1 MFGVVLGVKKSQQ
14 LFGTNS
20 QVGLGKISWAIL
32 KSIGFFSALTP
43 CRAGE
48 GVVGGRDVRLKII
61 FYNLSRYFGLFGI
74 TLIFSFVD
82 QKNADPLELFL

>member
-14 LFGTNS
+14 VFGTNS

-48 GVVGGRDVRLKII
+48 GGWWQGCQAH
-61 FYNLSRYFGLFGI
+61 NYFLQTFSLFWA
-74 TLIFSFVD
+74 LWNNFDFSFID
-82 QKNADPLELFL
+82 QNKC

>member
-61 FYNLSRYFGLFGI
+61 FYKFSRYFGLFGI
-74 TLIFSFVD
+74 NLIFSFID
-82 QKNADPLELFL
+82 RKKY

>member
-14 LFGTNS
+14 VFGTNS

-48 GVVGGRDVRLKII
+48 GGGGWQGCQAH
-61 FYNLSRYFGLFGI
+61 NYFLQTFSLFWALWNNFDFF
-74 TLIFSFVD
+74 TF
-82 QKNADPLELFL
+82 